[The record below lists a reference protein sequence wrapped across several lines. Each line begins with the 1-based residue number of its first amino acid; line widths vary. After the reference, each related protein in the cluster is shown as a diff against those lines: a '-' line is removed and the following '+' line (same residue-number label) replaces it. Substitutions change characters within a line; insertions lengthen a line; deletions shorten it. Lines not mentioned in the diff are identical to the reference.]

1 MVYIQVYKF
10 KTGRYIRDHQHN
22 PPHEKKLKKG
32 TSTLFQM
39 IIFTIFDKFKW
50 IALFTE
56 MNLCEIRF
64 ILPNFRYKIL
74 TSPYL
79 NQKQAERHK

>member
-10 KTGRYIRDHQHN
+10 KTGRYIRDHQQN
-22 PPHEKKLKKG
+22 PPHEKKLKKVPVHFFRW
-32 TSTLFQM
+32 SYSRF
-39 IIFTIFDKFKW
+39 FDKFKW
-50 IALFTE
+50 VALFTE

-64 ILPNFRYKIL
+64 ILANFRYKIL